1 MKTQYYKEKGYEF
14 DIKRQ
19 CKALSIS
26 CNRFIDAVNSR
37 DINLAKMSFG
47 LIISGCK
54 NIRTTIPP
62 IKYKEIHKKMRKA
75 CTILIKL
82 YRNIFSRFI
91 DEIWTQ
97 EYKNKLYEVSTLL
110 EGPLREI
117 ELMTS

>member
-26 CNRFIDAVNSR
+26 CNKFIEAINNR

-75 CTILIKL
+75 CTILMKLSFQGLLMKYGHKNIKINCMKPV
-82 YRNIFSRFI
+82 YC
-91 DEIWTQ
+91 
-97 EYKNKLYEVSTLL
+97 
-110 EGPLREI
+110 
-117 ELMTS
+117 